1 MKNIFSY
8 YFLPLLLNQ
17 FELQINIL
25 HKLELLKLMKE
36 QYTNQYIQPILE
48 IHNFYIS
55 PVHIQ

>member
-1 MKNIFSY
+1 
-8 YFLPLLLNQ
+8 
-17 FELQINIL
+17 
-25 HKLELLKLMKE
+25 LELLKLMKE